1 MAEMLGETKTHILN
15 ILTKLQAYESGLASI
30 NTTHPE
36 HKEQADALHKDI
48 SARKLVLVA
57 ELHRL
62 LS

>member
-1 MAEMLGETKTHILN
+1 MTMLGETKTNINDIL
-15 ILTKLQAYESGLASI
+15 LKLQAYESGLLSL

-36 HKEQADALHKDI
+36 HKEKADTLHKSI
-48 SARKLVLVA
+48 SARKLVLIE

>member
-1 MAEMLGETKTHILN
+1 MLGETKQNILD
-15 ILTKLQAYESGLASI
+15 ILTKLQAYESGIASL
-30 NTTHPE
+30 NTTHTE
-36 HKEQADALHKDI
+36 HKEQADNTFKEI